1 MDPSVIGVIIGTSV
15 LISCG
20 GIRLI
25 ADYLE
30 RRRRNNERLP
40 LYRNPILVKQHK
52 KVKSLFV

>member
-1 MDPSVIGVIIGTSV
+1 MDPAVIGVIIGTSI

-25 ADYLE
+25 ADYLQ
-30 RRRRNNERLP
+30 RHRRNNERLP
-40 LYRNPILVKQHK
+40 LYRNPILVKKHK